1 VKLTAPILAASLVA
15 WCAPG
20 ASGATLVR
28 DLGQGLTYF
37 RVHVLPADIPS
48 SPPGPASPCVLDL
61 RFAKADTP
69 AAAAMK
75 AWIRFTASA
84 RDPVFV
90 LENSD
95 TSPSLLAAI
104 AGGSAGIIVLAPE
117 SEKLSPDVAVRV
129 APDTDRRAYDALE
142 KGAPVDLLLSDFPD
156 KARVDEAY
164 LEKEHIPDS
173 DSPDSASDK
182 PDPPRPLVDA
192 LLQRAVQLHRGLH
205 ALKRV

>member
-1 VKLTAPILAASLVA
+1 VKRSALILAASLIA

-37 RVHVLPADIPS
+37 RVHILPGDIPS
-48 SPPGPASPCVLDL
+48 SLPGPASPCVLDL
-61 RFAKADTP
+61 RYARSDTP

-95 TSPSLLAAI
+95 TSPSLLASI
-104 AGGSAGIIVLAPE
+104 ASGSAGVIVLAPE
-117 SEKLSPDVAVRV
+117 SAKLSPDVAVRV

-142 KGAPVDLLLSDFPD
+142 KGAPVESLLSDFPD
-156 KARVDEAY
+156 KPRVDEAY
-164 LEKEHIPDS
+164 LEKEHIADS

-192 LLQRAVQLHRGLH
+192 MLQRAVQLHRGLH
-205 ALKRV
+205 ALKKV